1 MRRCI
6 AAVLLAGLCA
16 GGCFRAPETVNVN
29 LGGGGDGGS
38 GGGGSWRD
46 LAGQYAGGTFLDAE
60 QGVLFYAYDTLAYP
74 GRAIG
79 LTASLRSAKNLRDL
93 AGAEVGFFR
102 DGRMV
107 GRARTNADGMAT
119 IAWTPPRE
127 GNYEFTARI
136 LAPPR
141 DDDYAQ
147 CPGVEAMLLV
157 AAHERAQ
164 RFVVIDLDHTLVDAG
179 FLKVLAGGARPMADS
194 VRVATRLSGRYGV
207 IYLTQRP
214 DLLTRKSKHWLRAN
228 GYPVGP
234 LLTGEL
240 KHALDS
246 GAFKTARLKDLRAV
260 YPNVA
265 IGIGDKISDAQA
277 YVDNGLTAYLI
288 PHYKP
293 KPKDLRKLA
302 REIRD
307 LRGRGRLHVVEDWRQ
322 IERGLFDGASW
333 PPETFARMLERQA
346 DRLEREKKEED

>member
-1 MRRCI
+1 
-6 AAVLLAGLCA
+6 
-16 GGCFRAPETVNVN
+16 
-29 LGGGGDGGS
+29 
-38 GGGGSWRD
+38 
-46 LAGQYAGGTFLDAE
+46 
-60 QGVLFYAYDTLAYP
+60 
-74 GRAIG
+74 
-79 LTASLRSAKNLRDL
+79 
-93 AGAEVGFFR
+93 
-102 DGRMV
+102 
-107 GRARTNADGMAT
+107 
-119 IAWTPPRE
+119 
-127 GNYEFTARI
+127 
-136 LAPPR
+136 
-141 DDDYAQ
+141 
-147 CPGVEAMLLV
+147 
-157 AAHERAQ
+157 
-164 RFVVIDLDHTLVDAG
+164 
-179 FLKVLAGGARPMADS
+179 
-194 VRVATRLSGRYGV
+194 V

-214 DLLTRKSKHWLRAN
+214 DLLTRKSKAWLRAN

-288 PHYKP
+288 PHYKA

-302 REIRD
+302 REIRG

-322 IERGLFDGASW
+322 IERGIFDGASW